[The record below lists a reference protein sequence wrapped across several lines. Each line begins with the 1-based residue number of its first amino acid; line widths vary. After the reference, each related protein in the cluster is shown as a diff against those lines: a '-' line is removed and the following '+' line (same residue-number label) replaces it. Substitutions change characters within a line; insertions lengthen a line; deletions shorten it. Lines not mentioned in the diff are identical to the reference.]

1 MSACFQNAW
10 LLLHGLS
17 TPIITFRERPCMPA
31 KDAPLLEKD
40 NCSSVKVL
48 CANGKILEWFKDGTV
63 HETLQ
68 NGDTTIFPA
77 KPTYSTFARGSYTF
91 ANFFLGYLSFE
102 ARTHGNYFEFHRS
115 GAVIYRNSGISF
127 LWSPEFPA
135 KEVEGAVSHSIFCDF
150 DEQEEDNNFW
160 RCERRDSYS

>member
-31 KDAPLLEKD
+31 KGVPILEKND
-40 NCSSVKVL
+40 CSSVKVL
-48 CANGKILEWFKDGTV
+48 AANGTIVEWFKDGTV

-77 KPTYSTFARGSYTF
+77 KPTYSTFMRGSYTF
-91 ANFFLGYLSFE
+91 ANFFMGYLSFE
-102 ARTHGNYFEFHRS
+102 GRTDGNYFEFHRG

-135 KEVEGAVSHSIFCDF
+135 KEVEGTLSHSIFCDF
-150 DEQEEDNNFW
+150 DDQEEDNFW